1 MSRGRTVNDAAATAT
16 AADAAETS
24 SVNVSRLF
32 IHRPVATGLLMLA
45 IVLAGML
52 GLRFLPLAALPQV
65 DYPTIQVQ
73 TLYPGGSP
81 DVMSRTVTAPLERQF
96 GQMAGLARMSSISAA
111 GVSIVTLQFALNES
125 MAAAEQQVQAAINAG
140 GSLLPADLPA
150 PPVYAKVN
158 PADAPILTLAV
169 SSDSLP
175 LTEVQNMVN
184 TRLAQKISQISG
196 VGLVTLAGGQ
206 RPAVRVQGNIDA
218 LAAMGLG
225 LDSLRTAIAGNNLSS
240 AKGTFDGP
248 TRAYS
253 INSNDQLLTA
263 DQYREL
269 VVAWRNGAPVRLKDV
284 AEVIPGSENDRLGA
298 WAGIKDLAL
307 SPGPSPASGRGEMS
321 SGGGG
326 ALFPAIILNVQR
338 QPGANV
344 IATVDAIQK
353 QLPELQKGLPQ
364 SVHVTVLADRTQGI
378 RASVQSV
385 EHELLMAVVM
395 VVLVIFFFLH
405 SLRATIIASISVP
418 ISLIGAAGLMYLL
431 GFSLNNLSLM
441 ALTIATGFV
450 VDDAIVVIENI
461 SRHREMGK
469 PAWQAAIDGA
479 GEIGFTIISL
489 TVSLV
494 AVLIPLLFMQEVIGR
509 LFREFAVTL
518 ALTILISAVVSL
530 TLSPMM
536 SARWLEPLDHAHRR
550 AGEAARG
557 LMERVIA
564 AYDRGLQ
571 WVLARQGLTLM
582 IAVATLVLTG
592 LLYWVIPKSLF
603 PTQDTGQL
611 QMRVQ
616 AAPDVSFARMA
627 ALQQAAAQAVLADPA
642 VKSVSSVVGVDAAN
656 NTMLNDGRLVINVER
671 GGIFGASQPV
681 VMERLRRAAESAAPG
696 VTALVQPTQDL
707 TVDSEGGPTE
717 YRFALEGVSTP
728 EINAW
733 ALRMAERVRSL
744 PQVRG
749 ATTDAGAEGRAA
761 YVDVNRDS
769 AARLGITA
777 SSIDDALY
785 NAFGQRIIST
795 IFTETNHYRVILEA
809 GRGQAASLYT
819 LANLPLRTSGGAT
832 TPLSSVAAISERA
845 TPLQITRVGQY
856 PAATVGFDL
865 APGVSLGAAVKA
877 IEAAAQAEG
886 LPPGITLR
894 MTGTAGAYESSLS
907 NQLWLILAALVCV
920 YIVLGVLYESY
931 IHPLTILSTL
941 PSAGV
946 GALLALWISN
956 HPLDIVG
963 IIGLILLIGIVK
975 KNAIMMIDFA
985 LQAERGQGM
994 SARDAIHQ
1002 AALLRFRPILM
1013 TTLAALAAAV
1023 PLMLSFGE
1031 GAELRRPLGLAIFG
1045 GLVLSQLLTLFTTPV
1060 VYLWFDR
1067 LARRVQS
1074 ADATDNV
1081 AASASQASA
1090 GGGFGHEN
1098 PEGAR

>member
-1 MSRGRTVNDAAATAT
+1 MNP
-16 AADAAETS
+16 
-24 SVNVSRLF
+24 SRLF
-32 IHRPVATGLLMLA
+32 IQRPVATGLFMLA
-45 IVLAGML
+45 IVLSGLL

-73 TLYPGGSP
+73 TLYPGASP

-96 GQMAGLARMSSISAA
+96 GQMAGLARMSSTSAA
-111 GVSIVTLQFALNES
+111 GVSIVTLQFGLKES

-158 PADAPILTLAV
+158 PADAPILTLAIT
-169 SSDSLP
+169 SDSLP

-206 RPAVRVQGNIDA
+206 RPAVRVQGNLEA
-218 LAAMGLG
+218 LASMGLG
-225 LDSLRTAIAGNNLSS
+225 LDSLRTAINGANVSS
-240 AKGTFDGP
+240 AKGSFDGP
-248 TRAYS
+248 RRAYT

-263 DQYREL
+263 EQYREL
-269 VVAWRNGAPVRLKDV
+269 IVSYRGGAPVRLKDV
-284 AEVIPGSENDRLGA
+284 AEVIPGSENSRLGA
-298 WAGIKDLAL
+298 WAGIKNDSGLR
-307 SPGPSPASGRGEMS
+307 SIDGRSGRISLENGNV
-321 SGGGG
+321 
-326 ALFPAIILNVQR
+326 LTPAIILNVQR

-344 IATVDAIQK
+344 IATVDAIQR
-353 QLPELQKGLPQ
+353 QLPELKQGLPE
-364 SVHVTVLADRTQGI
+364 SVRVAVLTDRTQGI
-378 RASVQSV
+378 RASVQHV
-385 EHELLMAVVM
+385 QIELLLAVVM

-405 SLRATIIASISVP
+405 SLRATLIASIAVP
-418 ISLIGAAGLMYLL
+418 ISLVGSAGVMYLMD
-431 GFSLNNLSLM
+431 FSLNNLSLM

-469 PAWQAAIDGA
+469 SPWQAAIDGA

-530 TLSPMM
+530 TLVPMM
-536 SARWLEPLDHAHRR
+536 SARWLEPLDHAQGRIGG
-550 AGEAARG
+550 AMQRG
-557 LMERVIA
+557 MDRVIA
-564 AYDRGLQ
+564 QYDRGLH
-571 WVLARQGLTLM
+571 WVLAHQPLTLL
-582 IAVATLVLTG
+582 IALGTLLLTVLM
-592 LLYWVIPKSLF
+592 YWAIPKGLF
-603 PTQDTGQL
+603 PTQSTGQL
-611 QMRVQ
+611 QLRVQ
-616 AAPDVSFARMA
+616 APADVSFDRMA
-627 ALQQAAAQAVLADPA
+627 ALQGAAAEAVLGDGA
-642 VKSVSSVVGVDAAN
+642 VQSVSSVVGVDAAN
-656 NTMLNDGRLVINVER
+656 NTMLSNGRLVVNLRPR
-671 GGIFGASQPV
+671 GVFGESQPAI
-681 VMERLRRAAESAAPG
+681 MERLRTSAERAAPG
-696 VTALVQPTQDL
+696 VTVLVQPTQDL
-707 TVDSEGGPTE
+707 TVDSESGATE
-717 YRFALEGVSTP
+717 YRFALEGVNTAEIDSWAQRLAVRLRDLP
-728 EINAW
+728 E
-733 ALRMAERVRSL
+733 LRGTA
-744 PQVRG
+744 
-749 ATTDAGAEGRAA
+749 TDAGAQGRAA
-761 YVDVNRDS
+761 FVQVDRDN

-785 NAFGQRIIST
+785 NAFGQRIVST

-809 GRGQAASLYT
+809 QRDDAASLHA
-819 LANLPLRTSGGAT
+819 LMNLPLRTAGGGTA
-832 TPLSSVAAISERA
+832 PLSSIAAIMEQPA
-845 TPLQITRVGQY
+845 PLQVTRVAQY

-865 APGVSLGAAVKA
+865 APGVSLGAAVRA
-877 IEAAAQAEG
+877 IKAAAQAEG
-886 LPPGITLR
+886 LPQGITLR
-894 MTGTAGAYESSLS
+894 MTGSAGAYEGSLS

-946 GALLALWISN
+946 GALLALWVTG

-985 LQAERGQGM
+985 LDAERHQGL
-994 SARDAIHQ
+994 SPQEAIHQ

-1013 TTLAALAAAV
+1013 TTLAALAAAL
-1023 PLMLSFGE
+1023 PMMLAFGD

-1060 VYLWFDR
+1060 IYLWFDR
-1067 LARRVQS
+1067 VAVRVRGR
-1074 ADATDNV
+1074 
-1081 AASASQASA
+1081 
-1090 GGGFGHEN
+1090 GGVVEGVGH
-1098 PEGAR
+1098 A